1 MRIAGALLPHDE
13 LDWVNRPIDTAP
25 TPLSA
30 LTQLHEHGT
39 LI

>member
-13 LDWVNRPIDTAP
+13 LDWVNRPVDTAA
-25 TPLSA
+25 PLPST
-30 LTQLHEHGT
+30 LTQLQEHGT